1 MRHNSLRDLT
11 GELLDEVCKDVVIEP
26 KLLPLTGEKLPHGS
40 NISDGA
46 RLDVCARNLW
56 SPLAKAFVDV
66 RAFNPQAK
74 ANWTKSIPE
83 MYISHENEKKTEYL
97 QRVVQIEKAS
107 FTPLVFS
114 TSGGMGKEADKFIRK
129 VAEKISLK
137 RKEHYSIVVN
147 FLRRRYRFDL
157 LKTCVISMRGY
168 KKAATKTENV
178 DMLDLDCKM

>member
-1 MRHNSLRDLT
+1 
-11 GELLDEVCKDVVIEP
+11 
-26 KLLPLTGEKLPHGS
+26 
-40 NISDGA
+40 
-46 RLDVCARNLW
+46 
-56 SPLAKAFVDV
+56 
-66 RAFNPQAK
+66 
-74 ANWTKSIPE
+74 

-107 FTPLVFS
+107 FTPLIFS

-147 FLRRRYRFDL
+147 FRRRRYRFDL

-168 KKAATKTENV
+168 KKADTKTENIE
-178 DMLDLDCKM
+178 MLDLDCKHM